1 MYQFH
6 FKKICFLT
14 FIVTFKFFVQCKES
28 YFEIYVN
35 SLLLHDFLTP

>member
-14 FIVTFKFFVQCKES
+14 FIVTFKFFVEYVS
-28 YFEIYVN
+28 YFKIYLN
-35 SLLLHDFLTP
+35 LLLLHDFLTP